1 MTSSRPVLPLQG
13 SVPRVLSVAGTDPTG
28 GAGVQADIKA
38 ICEAGGF
45 AMTVVTALVAQN
57 THGVRSIHT
66 PDTGFLTDQLDAVFD
81 DVRVDAVKVGM
92 LGTAEI
98 TRTVTDYLRVHPVPV
113 LVVDPV
119 MVATSGDRLLTP
131 DGEKAL
137 VGLCRLADVI
147 TPNLAE
153 LAVLSGTGQATT
165 LPEAVDQ
172 GRHLAAELGTTVIVK
187 GGHLTG
193 GGADNA
199 VVFPDGEV
207 HTVPVARIAT
217 HNTHGTG
224 CSLSSALTTRLAA
237 GESVA
242 AALSWATR
250 WLTEAIRYADD
261 LHVGTGNGPVDH
273 THRSRRLAAAADT
286 TPWHHVPDMPAA
298 LEKPGDLLS
307 GQFDGAGTTRKPPRI
322 PAAGPW
328 TAALWNASAHIH
340 RSVTDLP
347 FITDLGSG
355 TLDRD
360 DFSFYLAQ
368 DAVYL
373 SLYSPALA
381 SLAASAPDQ
390 ESALFWVKGAAE
402 CLEEEAELHRNWN
415 GDCAPALPSPVTG
428 AYTSHL
434 MRCVRTRDHVVGAA
448 AVLPCYWLYAEV
460 GLELAANSPADNPYS
475 AWLETYSGSDFT
487 DSVRQAVALVEKAFE
502 DAGPAARAEAAVAY
516 LDASRWELEFFDQ
529 ASRRH

>member
-1 MTSSRPVLPLQG
+1 MT
-13 SVPRVLSVAGTDPTG
+13 VPRILSIAGTDPTG
-28 GAGVQADIKA
+28 GAGIQADIKA
-38 ICEAGGF
+38 VCEAGGF

-66 PDTGFLTDQLDAVFD
+66 PDTVFLTEQLDAVFD
-81 DVRVDAVKVGM
+81 DVTVDGVKIGM
-92 LGTAEI
+92 LGTTEI
-98 TRTVTDYLRVHPVPV
+98 TRTVTDYLREHRVPV

-131 DGEKAL
+131 DAEAALGE
-137 VGLCRLADVI
+137 LCRLADVI

-153 LAVLSGTGQATT
+153 LAVLAGTDPATS
-165 LPEAVDQ
+165 LDDALEQ
-172 GRHLAAELGTTVIVK
+172 GRRLAADLDTTVIVK

-193 GGADNA
+193 VDADNS
-199 VVFPDGEV
+199 VVEPDGSI
-207 HTVPVARIAT
+207 HTVPVARVAT

-237 GESVA
+237 GEPTPVA
-242 AALSWATR
+242 LTWATR
-250 WLTEAIRYADD
+250 WLAEAIRGADD

-286 TPWHHVPDMPAA
+286 TPWELTATVPAA
-298 LEKPGDLLS
+298 LESPDQLAVP
-307 GQFDGAGTTRKPPRI
+307 AGTAAPRI
-322 PAAGPW
+322 AAAGPW
-328 TAALWNASAHIH
+328 TAALWEASGTLYDGITA
-340 RSVTDLP
+340 LP
-347 FITDLGSG
+347 FLTDLGAG
-355 TLDRD
+355 TLARD

-381 SLAASAPDQ
+381 SLAASAPDA

-402 CLEEEAELHRNWN
+402 CLEEEAELHHSWL
-415 GDCAPALPSPVTG
+415 GDTAPAEPSHVTA

-434 MRCVRTRDHVVGAA
+434 MRCVQTRDHVVGAA

-460 GLELAANSPADNPYS
+460 GLVLAGRSRADNPY
-475 AWLETYSGSDFT
+475 AGWVETYSGQDFT
-487 DSVRQAVALVEKAFE
+487 DSVTQAVALVEQAF
-502 DAGPAARAEAAVAY
+502 AAATPVQRAEAARAY

-529 ASRRH
+529 AARRR